1 MPRTIK
7 ETVSLRQAQGKKILV
22 AYVTAGDPNLDFTGD
37 IIIELEKAGVDIIE
51 LGVPFGQPVGD
62 GPTIQRSAQRALN
75 KQTSL
80 KTILP
85 LVKRVRQQ
93 GVELP
98 IVLFS
103 YHNPIFSY
111 GYKTLAKDASEAGVS
126 GALVVDLPPEES
138 ASYRSALNNAG
149 MDTIFLATPTTADKR
164 LPLVAEVGS
173 GFCYYVSRT
182 GVTGGNQDL
191 STSLATELEHIK
203 SFIDLPVF
211 VGFGIRTPEHA
222 RVVGKVA
229 DGVIVGSAFVD
240 CIENSSFEDEA
251 KDKVVE
257 LAVSLRNALDQP

>member
-1 MPRTIK
+1 MPRSIK
-7 ETVSLRQAQGKKILV
+7 ETVSQRQAQGKKILV
-22 AYVTAGDPNLDFTGD
+22 AYVTAGDPNLDFTCD
-37 IIIELEKAGVDIIE
+37 IIIELEKSGVDIIE

-62 GPTIQRSAQRALN
+62 GPTIQRSAQRALCN
-75 KQTSL
+75 QTSL
-80 KTILP
+80 TSILP
-85 LVKRVRQQ
+85 LIKRIRKQ

-111 GYKTLAKDASEAGVS
+111 GYEALAKDASDAGAS

-138 ASYRSALNNAG
+138 TVYRSTLNNAG
-149 MDTIFLATPTTADKR
+149 IDTIFLATPTTTDER
-164 LPLVAEVGS
+164 LPLVSEAGS

-182 GVTGGNQDL
+182 GVTGGNEDL
-191 STSLATELEHIK
+191 SASLANELKHVK
-203 SFIDLPVF
+203 QFINLPVF

-240 CIENSSFEDEA
+240 CIDNSSSEAEA
-251 KDKVVE
+251 KDKVVK
-257 LAVSLRNALDQP
+257 LAVSLRDALDQP

>member
-1 MPRTIK
+1 MPRPA
-7 ETVSLRQAQGKKILV
+7 SSPACWSSRPYLGF
-22 AYVTAGDPNLDFTGD
+22 TAD
-37 IIIELEKAGVDIIE
+37 IIVELEKAGVDIIE

-62 GPTIQRSAQRALN
+62 GPTIQRSAQRALD

-85 LVKRVRQQ
+85 LVKQVRLQ

-111 GYKTLAKDASEAGVS
+111 GYKALARDAAEAGVS
-126 GALVVDLPPEES
+126 GTLVVDLPPEES
-138 ASYRSALNNAG
+138 KEYRSILNRAG
-149 MDTIFLATPTTADKR
+149 IDTIFLATPTTSDQR
-164 LPLVAEVGS
+164 LPLVTEAGS

-191 STSLATELEHIK
+191 SASLATELGHVK
-203 SFIDLPVF
+203 QFIDLPVF

-222 RVVGKVA
+222 RAVGKVA

-240 CIENSSFEDEA
+240 CIENSPNEA
-251 KDKVVE
+251 AAKE
-257 LAVSLRNALDQP
+257 QILMLARDLRASLDPS